1 MALTDVIAAQQYLA
15 DNPQNRGFSL
25 LNGKILSSG
34 VTAIA
39 VTSNGG
45 GLVRGNHSF
54 ADSPVTNPW
63 TAMPDGGFPFSFGQA
78 VNTPAIGAGFTN
90 IINVVVPNGYDG
102 VINNISNFYN
112 GAGFN
117 QGSGQF
123 VWRILVNGQA
133 VRNYDNILIFLG
145 PNGTNI
151 TQIRVYSG
159 NQIQFQ
165 VSNVSIIGALTQC
178 TAFMGGWFYPN
189 KQQGRNG

>member
-1 MALTDVIAAQQYLA
+1 MALTDVIAAQQALA
-15 DNPQNRGFSL
+15 NNPQNRGFSL
-25 LNGKILSSG
+25 LNGQVLSTLTPTNNS
-34 VTAIA
+34 
-39 VTSNGG
+39 
-45 GLVRGNHSF
+45 GLVMGNHSF

-63 TAMPDGGFPFSFGQA
+63 SVMPDGGFPFSFGQA
-78 VNTPAIGAGFTN
+78 INTPAQGAGFTD
-90 IINVVVPNGYDG
+90 IINIVVPNGYDG

-123 VWRILVNGQA
+123 IWRILVNGQA

-159 NQIQFQ
+159 MQVQFQ
-165 VSNVSIIGALTQC
+165 VSNVSIIGAGTQQ

-189 KQQGRNG
+189 KQQGRG